1 MEWIAKIIEFFKS
14 AHVDVWV
21 VVLLLCVEAFLGATT
36 LVKPGSSLALALA
49 GVKKVLE
56 FVKGIFVKKV
66 A

>member
-1 MEWIAKIIEFFKS
+1 MEFIGKIVEFFKS

-36 LVKPGSSLALALA
+36 IIKPGSTLAVALA
-49 GVKKVLE
+49 GIKKALE

-66 A
+66 